1 MKKLAFLGTVV
12 ALLWSMAAPALVM
25 ADQSYHTERLPLRL
39 TAVGEA
45 AGHTLRNGMVV
56 NSHPNGPVN
65 GAIETY
71 VLEGAKPNAEYE
83 VWWVVEGVGPVFTG
97 VVVSTDKQGNGRAQ
111 LHIPRQW
118 QIDMGLTNIDLTI
131 MWVFMSGG
139 LDVYVTDWTEVH
151 ID

>member
-1 MKKLAFLGTVV
+1 MKKVAFLGTVV
-12 ALLWSMAAPALVM
+12 ALLLSMAAPAVVM
-25 ADQSYHTERLPLRL
+25 ADQSYHTERLPLTL
-39 TAVGEA
+39 TAAGEA

-71 VLEGAKPNAEYE
+71 VLVGATPNTEYAIS
-83 VWWVVEGVGPVFTG
+83 WVVEGVGTVPTG

-111 LHIPRQW
+111 MHIPRQW
-118 QIDMGLTNIDLTI
+118 QIDMGLTNLDLRI
-131 MWVFMSGG
+131 MWVFVSSGV
-139 LDVYVTDWTEVH
+139 DVYVTDWTDVH